1 LTTRARELLGD
12 DLPLIDDGVTVEHLL
27 THRSGIGDYLDENEA
42 YQVDDYVLAVPV
54 HTLAKTID
62 YLTVLDGHPQCFRP
76 DERFAYNNG
85 GFVVLALLAV
95 NALAR
100 SAAPRVVRGQQNSPQ
115 RRWRLVSVS
124 IAVEAGGSTGA
135 RQNSHSS
142 GGRGSYGRRMAN
154 RYQYTV
160 VELREGM
167 IGGKMS
173 GGKLQQVLNEHAAQG
188 WQLKAITSVEVKGR
202 VGPGGV
208 EGLLVTFERPVG

>member
-1 LTTRARELLGD
+1 
-12 DLPLIDDGVTVEHLL
+12 
-27 THRSGIGDYLDENEA
+27 
-42 YQVDDYVLAVPV
+42 
-54 HTLAKTID
+54 
-62 YLTVLDGHPQCFRP
+62 
-76 DERFAYNNG
+76 
-85 GFVVLALLAV
+85 
-95 NALAR
+95 
-100 SAAPRVVRGQQNSPQ
+100 
-115 RRWRLVSVS
+115 
-124 IAVEAGGSTGA
+124 VEAGGSTGA